1 MERLEAIIITGLS
14 GAGKSSAVAWF
25 EDQGYYCVD
34 NMPPEL
40 IKNFIELGMA
50 SKKPVTKAAFACDV
64 RGGEF
69 FDELK
74 ECISTL
80 RRRDDVHLRVLFL
93 EASERVLVNRFNETR
108 RNHPLTNGP
117 VTRDVIIQE
126 KELLRDIRDLAEII
140 IDTTNMKVSG
150 LKSEIDRVI
159 NTGGESG
166 FTLNFCS
173 FGYKRG
179 LPQEADLIFDM
190 RFIPNPY
197 YVPSL
202 RNLTGKNK
210 KVKNYVLKHD
220 VSKDFIARISSLL
233 VALIPSYI
241 KESKYHINVGF
252 GCTGGHHRS
261 VAMAEEMAR
270 VMREAGYRVTLEHRD
285 L

>member
-1 MERLEAIIITGLS
+1 MERLEAVIITGLS
-14 GAGKSSAVAWF
+14 GAGKSSAVEWF

-34 NMPPEL
+34 NMPPTL
-40 IKNFIELGMA
+40 IQEFINLGMA

-74 ECISTL
+74 ECISAL
-80 RRRDDVHLRVLFL
+80 RRREDVHLRVLFL
-93 EASERVLVNRFNETR
+93 EASERTLVNRFNETR

-117 VTRDVIIQE
+117 VTRDVIITE
-126 KELLRDIRDLAEII
+126 KGLLKDIRDLSEII
-140 IDTTNMKVSG
+140 IDTTNMKVSS
-150 LKSEIDRVI
+150 LKAEIDRVI
-159 NTGGESG
+159 NAGGSSG

-202 RNLTGKNK
+202 RPLTGKNK
-210 KVKNYVLKHD
+210 KVSNYVLKQD
-220 VSKDFIARISSLL
+220 VSKEFIRRIKDLL
-233 VALIPSYI
+233 IALIPSYV
-241 KESKYHINVGF
+241 KESKYHINV
-252 GCTGGHHRS
+252 
-261 VAMAEEMAR
+261 
-270 VMREAGYRVTLEHRD
+270 
-285 L
+285 